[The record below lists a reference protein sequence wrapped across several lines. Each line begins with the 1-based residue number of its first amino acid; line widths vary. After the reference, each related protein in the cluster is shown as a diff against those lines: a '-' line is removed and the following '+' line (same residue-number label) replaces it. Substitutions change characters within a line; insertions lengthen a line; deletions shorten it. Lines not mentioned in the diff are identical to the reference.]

1 MQIQRIDHGGVIVK
15 DLAAAKA
22 FFLDLGL
29 EVQGE
34 GEGEGV
40 DRVIGLDNV
49 KEAVVML
56 RVPGGQANIELVQFF
71 TPSDEGGIQQ
81 LPANTLGI
89 RHIAFAV
96 EDIEAA
102 AARQKEK
109 GTETFSEI
117 QDFEGGYMLCYLR
130 GPEGIILELAEQIKS
145 VFWKGELT

>member
-1 MQIQRIDHGGVIVK
+1 MKIQRIDHVGVIVN

-34 GEGEGV
+34 GEVEGEWV

-49 KEAVVML
+49 KNAVVML

-89 RHIAFAV
+89 RHITFAV
-96 EDIEAA
+96 EDIEAVV
-102 AARQKEK
+102 ARLKEK

-117 QDFEGGYMLCYLR
+117 QDFEGRYKLCYVR
-130 GPEGIILELAEQIKS
+130 GPEGIILELAEQIK
-145 VFWKGELT
+145 

>member
-1 MQIQRIDHGGVIVK
+1 MKIQRIDHVGVIVN

-34 GEGEGV
+34 GEVEGEWV

-49 KEAVVML
+49 KTAVVML
-56 RVPGGQANIELVQFF
+56 RVPGGQANIELAQFF
-71 TPSDEGGIQQ
+71 TPSDEGGIQP

-96 EDIEAA
+96 EDIEAVV
-102 AARQKEK
+102 ARLKEK
-109 GTETFSEI
+109 GTEPFSEI
-117 QDFEGGYMLCYLR
+117 QDFEGRYKLCYVR
-130 GPEGIILELAEQIKS
+130 GPEGIILEFAEQLS
-145 VFWKGELT
+145 